1 MAGCRQG
8 CLYQNSA
15 HIKLSCLRLGDNS
28 GGVQCRKEIFNWISA
43 ILCFQSTGLAPSFF
57 FPPGLHLCFRSHLCL
72 FHKSYPFPILNPFS
86 SVSGE
91 VKALHNHYDLC
102 WMDPGDHKNTV
113 VLHPTESIASHLESS
128 APGFLPLVQSCVCH
142 TLQPAARLQEG
153 KKHIWSF
160 AVKIKYGYRVKHSI
174 FFVPLSMVYKG
185 WIWLKSGR
193 NINVKYKNK
202 PLHLFTNT
210 WDLIP
215 QVHKTHV
222 PSSRWGSMC
231 SKTKPNAT
239 AAPIKILHQRT
250 LKVHLVNTVNF
261 ICKYCYLF
269 IYLFI
274 YFY

>member
-1 MAGCRQG
+1 
-8 CLYQNSA
+8 
-15 HIKLSCLRLGDNS
+15 
-28 GGVQCRKEIFNWISA
+28 
-43 ILCFQSTGLAPSFF
+43 
-57 FPPGLHLCFRSHLCL
+57 
-72 FHKSYPFPILNPFS
+72 
-86 SVSGE
+86 
-91 VKALHNHYDLC
+91 
-102 WMDPGDHKNTV
+102 MDPGDHKNTV

-274 YFY
+274 FISWRLITLQYCSGFCHALTWISHGFTCVPHPNPPSHLPLHPIPLALPSAPGPSACLMHPTWAVSREQQILVLKFFWFSSLLIKWRKQVTVLVAIWVF